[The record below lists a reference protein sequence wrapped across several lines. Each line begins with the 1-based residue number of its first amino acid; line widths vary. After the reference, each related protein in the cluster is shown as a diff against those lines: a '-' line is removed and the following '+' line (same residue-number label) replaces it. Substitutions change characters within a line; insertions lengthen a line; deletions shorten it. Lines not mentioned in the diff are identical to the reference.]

1 MDELRFFAK
10 AIFCFADAIIPSCE
24 ICGNWSFVVLYG
36 VTKYSVAVG
45 VTLHQWMHKTRVTSR
60 LLENVR
66 HRSLTR
72 QSGKQQT
79 GIHI

>member
-1 MDELRFFAK
+1 MDEFRFFAK
-10 AIFCFADAIIPSCE
+10 TIFCFADAIIPSCE
-24 ICGNWSFVVLYG
+24 IRRGNWSFVVLYG

-66 HRSLTR
+66 HRLFVN
-72 QSGKQQT
+72 
-79 GIHI
+79 